1 MRISFILLALLLFR
15 CGSDDPGFTSAVGDW
30 TYTTPGGEIVVEFS
44 LAGGDTEVL
53 EVKDPKILVLI
64 DGALKEGKAE
74 SQMVNVNLPS
84 IESLRVNANDVDLVF
99 PYNVRF
105 ENLTVG
111 GDFTKIQVTD
121 ASFTYPWGTINIL
134 ENIEIVRK

>member
-1 MRISFILLALLLFR
+1 MRIGFILMVFILFG
-15 CGSDDPGFTSAVGDW
+15 CGSDDPGFTSAVRDW

-44 LAGGDTEVL
+44 FAGGDTEVL
-53 EVKDPKILVLI
+53 EVKNPKILVLI
-64 DGALKEGKAE
+64 DGELKEGKAE
-74 SQMVNVNLPS
+74 SQMVNLDLPN

-105 ENLTVG
+105 ESLTVG
-111 GDFTKIQVTD
+111 ADFTKIQ
-121 ASFTYPWGTINIL
+121 AAGGSFTYPWGTINTL